1 MTMLGRGKRSASDKK
16 KPDAKS
22 DAKTDAAKSDKADKA
37 ARAAKAAKAA
47 ELAEEAAERARE
59 AARLAQIAADEA
71 AATDA
76 EDADE
81 PAKSPEKP
89 RGARKPSRVEP
100 DPEIAAEGDSAA
112 SEDDSTTPGPPEVE
126 ADEAVEAAGEAE
138 EVEAEEVE
146 TEEAEAEEADE
157 SDDEDEPAKP
167 KRLKLKKA
175 ARAEES
181 DDEDDD
187 EDDGEPRRAR
197 LGFPTVIAVLAVLT
211 IALGAGTT
219 VLGLKVKEQRATQQA
234 AKEAT
239 FASSHAAQK
248 MSSYDYRT
256 LDTDLKAASALTTGK
271 LHTQYGKLADQLK
284 TVAVQQQAVSNTT
297 VMKVGVVSAT
307 PDKVVT
313 LVYANRS
320 SATKSDKEQRLP
332 EPLRIKMTMVEKDG
346 RWLASE
352 VTVLS

>member
-1 MTMLGRGKRSASDKK
+1 MLGRGKRSASDKK

-22 DAKTDAAKSDKADKA
+22 DKATKA
-37 ARAAKAAKAA
+37 EKAAKAA

-71 AATDA
+71 AEA
-76 EDADE
+76 EE
-81 PAKSPEKP
+81 PPKSPEKP
-89 RGARKPSRVEP
+89 ESKGKLSEVDPTPETPVE
-100 DPEIAAEGDSAA
+100 DDSAP
-112 SEDDSTTPGPPEVE
+112 SEDDSTTPDPLE
-126 ADEAVEAAGEAE
+126 ADTDEAE
-138 EVEAEEVE
+138 E
-146 TEEAEAEEADE
+146 TEAEEADAE
-157 SDDEDEPAKP
+157 AEDEDEDEPAEP

-175 ARAEES
+175 ARTEES
-181 DDEDDD
+181 DD
-187 EDDGEPRRAR
+187 DDGEPRRAR
-197 LGFPTVIAVLAVLT
+197 LGFSTVIAVLAVLT

-297 VMKVGVVSAT
+297 VMKIGVVSAT

-332 EPLRIKMTMVEKDG
+332 EPLRIKMTMVKKDG
-346 RWLASE
+346 KWLASE

>member
-1 MTMLGRGKRSASDKK
+1 MLGRGKRSASDKK

-22 DAKTDAAKSDKADKA
+22 DKATKA
-37 ARAAKAAKAA
+37 EKAAKAA

-71 AATDA
+71 AEA
-76 EDADE
+76 EE
-81 PAKSPEKP
+81 PAKSTEKP
-89 RGARKPSRVEP
+89 RESAKLSEV
-100 DPEIAAEGDSAA
+100 DPTPENAAEDDSAA
-112 SEDDSTTPGPPEVE
+112 SEDDSTTSEPPEAE
-126 ADEAVEAAGEAE
+126 ADETDEAVGEVE
-138 EVEAEEVE
+138 EVEAEEVD
-146 TEEAEAEEADE
+146 AEDDEADE
-157 SDDEDEPAKP
+157 ADDEDEPAEP

-175 ARAEES
+175 ARTEES
-181 DDEDDD
+181 D
-187 EDDGEPRRAR
+187 DDGEPRRAR
-197 LGFPTVIAVLAVLT
+197 LGFSTVIAVLAVLT

-297 VMKVGVVSAT
+297 VMKIGVVSAT

-332 EPLRIKMTMVEKDG
+332 EPLRIKMTMVKKDG
-346 RWLASE
+346 KWLASE